1 MDAALKAGRAI
12 LFKGYPFHLDEAK
25 FKNIRTLDERYAYLS
40 NPKFIGF
47 PLALFLMIVQ
57 PYAYFTYRSDV
68 DANPAKLAVFDSN
81 KFEAITR
88 ALGRPMGEYKQ
99 IERYVFTREFEHLLV
114 RVNIQQRIGK
124 IIVKGEDEEENDDD
138 SGEADDRESE
148 ATGSG
153 DGASTG
159 HEEL

>member
-1 MDAALKAGRAI
+1 MDAALKGGRAI
-12 LFKGYPFHLDEAK
+12 LFKAYPFHLDEAK
-25 FKNIRTLDERYAYLS
+25 FNNIRTLEERYAYLS

-47 PLALFLMIVQ
+47 PLALFLMIVR

-68 DANPAKLAVFDSN
+68 DANPRKLAVFDSN

-88 ALGRPMGEYKQ
+88 SLGRPIGDYKQ
-99 IERYVFTREFEHLLV
+99 VERYVFTREFEHLLV

-124 IIVKGEDEEENDDD
+124 IIVKGEDGGDGD
-138 SGEADDRESE
+138 SADVDDREDV
-148 ATGSG
+148 AAGSG
-153 DGASTG
+153 DGASRS